1 MAKTTAKFV
10 DCVAE
15 YSAIMSDI
23 SARRFQPIYLLTGDE
38 GFFIDAICDA
48 LADSIL
54 NEAERAFNQVTVY
67 GLDTDAGAVVN
78 LCRQLPMM
86 GSFQVVIVREAQQMQ
101 KLDALTHYTSSPQSS
116 TILIV
121 CYKNKEQ
128 GKGVDKR
135 TSFYKSC
142 QKNGVVFESLR
153 PRDYE
158 VDSWLNN
165 YIASC
170 GFKISAKAMAMLK
183 EHVGMDLSR
192 MAQEVKKLSV
202 SLPET
207 ERIITDSHIEQY
219 IGLSKEFN
227 TYELNDAVLK
237 QDVARAMRIADHFGH
252 NPKSYPIT
260 LTINVLFALFQQL
273 FLFNY
278 LLWQQRRQGIAL
290 PGEMELMRAVR
301 ANNRFALNELKANI
315 GRWDNRRVFAILGL
329 LREYDAKS
337 KGIDSGGLDSGE
349 LLKELLLKI
358 FTSR

>member
-1 MAKTTAKFV
+1 MAKTAKFV

-23 SARRFQPIYLLTGDE
+23 SARRFRSIYLLAGDE

-48 LADSIL
+48 LAESIL

-86 GSFQVVIVREAQQMQ
+86 GSYQVVIVREAQQMS
-101 KLDALTHYTSSPQSS
+101 KLDALTHYTSQPQPT

-128 GKGVDKR
+128 GRGIDKR

-158 VDSWLNN
+158 IDSWLNSF
-165 YIASC
+165 IASC
-170 GFKISAKAMAMLK
+170 GFKITAKAMAMLK

-202 SLPET
+202 SLPES
-207 ERIITDSHIEQY
+207 ERTITDNHIEQY

-227 TYELNDAVLK
+227 NFELNDAVLK

-260 LTINVLFALFQQL
+260 LTINVLFGLFQQL

-301 ANNRFALNELKANI
+301 VNNKFALNEIKANI

-337 KGIDSGGLDSGE
+337 KGIDSGGLDGGE

>member
-1 MAKTTAKFV
+1 MAKTAKFV

-48 LADSIL
+48 LAETIL

-78 LCRQLPMM
+78 LCRQMPMM
-86 GSFQVVIVREAQQMQ
+86 GSYQVVIVREAQQMS
-101 KLDALTHYTSSPQSS
+101 KLDALQHYTSSPQPT
-116 TILIV
+116 TILVV

-128 GKGVDKR
+128 GRGIDKR

-158 VDSWLNN
+158 VDAWLNN
-165 YIASC
+165 YVASC
-170 GFKISAKAMAMLK
+170 GLKITAKALAMLK

-202 SLPET
+202 SLPES
-207 ERIITDSHIEQY
+207 ERTVTDSHIEQY

-227 TYELNDAVLK
+227 SFELNDAVLK
-237 QDVARAMRIADHFGH
+237 QDMARAMRIADHFAH

-260 LTINVLFALFQQL
+260 LTINVLFGLFQQL
-273 FLFNY
+273 FLLNY
-278 LLWQQRRQGIAL
+278 LMWQQRRKGIPMPNDA
-290 PGEMELMRAVR
+290 ELMREIRV
-301 ANNRFALNELKANI
+301 NNLFALREIKTNV
-315 GRWDNRRVFAILGL
+315 GRWDNRRVFGILGL

-337 KGIDSGGLDSGE
+337 KGIDSGGLDGGE

-358 FTSR
+358 FTSH